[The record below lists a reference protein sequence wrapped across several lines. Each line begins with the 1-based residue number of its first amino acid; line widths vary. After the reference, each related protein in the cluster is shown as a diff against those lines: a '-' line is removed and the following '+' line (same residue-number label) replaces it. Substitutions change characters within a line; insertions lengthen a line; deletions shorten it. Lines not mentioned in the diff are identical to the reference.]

1 MKLARLHQRVGPKKT
16 ALFLVTLGIL
26 LLLIGLY
33 SANRANLVAFRLY
46 STLRSW
52 IEHPADADSP
62 GLSARVEGNVVIQNV
77 EYPLSGT
84 LHFKAPNQISLTVL
98 VQGNGE
104 YRIVNGDRLWIIA
117 EQARAVVVGTSLP
130 QLSSDTT
137 QGKKEPR
144 IMKAG
149 FGDFR
154 PFLARWFPPLA
165 RYKLAMAK
173 PSDRDIDGAV
183 FLDIR
188 SSDGNRLFGVCDFVV
203 VGILPGRWIPCG
215 LRTQGRYGNVPF
227 AARIDLRDMAFDV
240 PIDSAKFVYT
250 PDPSEMTVIE
260 MPRAEILKYLTR
272 FFRN

>member
-1 MKLARLHQRVGPKKT
+1 MGPKKT

-188 SSDGNRLFGVCDFVV
+188 SSDGNRLFGACDFVV